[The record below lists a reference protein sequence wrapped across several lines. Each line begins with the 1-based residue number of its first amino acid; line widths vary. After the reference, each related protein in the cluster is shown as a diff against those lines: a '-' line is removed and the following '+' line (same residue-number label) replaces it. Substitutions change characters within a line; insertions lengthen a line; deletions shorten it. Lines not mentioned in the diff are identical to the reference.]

1 MNNDVIEKLCKFA
14 FVSSVL
20 GVCTIGVCPA
30 FAMMGIA
37 VGLVFKIKG
46 VKTEGLNKKRLIYSA
61 ILGAV
66 ALVFF
71 VIDVILLSVFIK

>member
-46 VKTEGLNKKRLIYSA
+46 VKTEELNKKRLTYSA

-71 VIDVILLSVFIK
+71 VVDVILLSVFIK

>member
-14 FVSSVL
+14 FASSVL

-46 VKTEGLNKKRLIYSA
+46 VKTEGLNKKRLTYSA

-71 VIDVILLSVFIK
+71 VVDVILLSVFIK

>member
-1 MNNDVIEKLCKFA
+1 MNNDVIERLCKFA
-14 FVSSVL
+14 FITSVL

-37 VGLVFKIKG
+37 VGIVFKIKG
-46 VKTEGLNKKRLIYSA
+46 VKTEGLNKKRINYA
-61 ILGAV
+61 AFLGAV

-71 VIDVILLSVFIK
+71 VIDIFLLSLFMK